1 VGLKRTGYTFNRGVG
16 LDRDVRSW
24 FTKPLAPPEVPPDFI
39 RSLVPPD
46 AEAGGHRRQPWRL
59 AGAAWSDRPRHGLQ
73 VPDWIAVRT
82 EETEGDDL
90 RLLDFSS
97 DTPYPRPEGIGAEC
111 WRLLAEGLSEA
122 EIVTHLATT
131 CSVPRE
137 QVTADI
143 STLIRE
149 LRESGLL
156 QRSHPDSP
164 W

>member
-1 VGLKRTGYTFNRGVG
+1 M
-16 LDRDVRSW
+16 
-24 FTKPLAPPEVPPDFI
+24 PPDFI

-59 AGAAWSDRPRHGLQ
+59 AGAAWSDRPRYRLQ
-73 VPDWIAVRT
+73 VPDWIAVCT
-82 EETEGDDL
+82 EETEGEDL
-90 RLLDFSS
+90 RLLDFST
-97 DTPYPRPEGIGAEC
+97 DTLYRFEGIGAEC
-111 WRLLAEGLSEA
+111 WRLLAEDLSEA

-131 CSVPRE
+131 YSAPRE
-137 QVTADI
+137 QIMADI

-149 LRESGLL
+149 LCESGLL